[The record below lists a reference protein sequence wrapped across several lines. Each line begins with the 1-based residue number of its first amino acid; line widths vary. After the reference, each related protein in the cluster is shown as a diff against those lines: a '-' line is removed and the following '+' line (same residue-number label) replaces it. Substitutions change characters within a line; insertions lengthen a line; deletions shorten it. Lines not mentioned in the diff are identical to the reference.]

1 MARKLKDVGSGAV
14 LVIHGGA
21 GVINRS
27 NMTPARER
35 RYRERLERA
44 LRVGYAVL
52 NRGGSSLD
60 AVTAAIKIMEN
71 SPLFNAGKGSVFTR
85 DGRIELDAAIM
96 DGATK
101 NAGAV
106 TGLTCVKNPI
116 TAARAVMDR
125 SGHVLL
131 MSRGADQFVRSIA
144 RTEKDSGLTI
154 VDQSYFWTARRR
166 KQLEA
171 FKKRQVKDKSQ
182 AGDPKQVRSKRASLE
197 DKMRKYGTVG
207 AVAVDHDGNLAAATS
222 TGGITG
228 KRFGRVGDTPI
239 IGAGT
244 YADNQSCAVS
254 ATGQGEFF
262 MRHVVGHEIA
272 SRVRFLGDS
281 VGKAASSVV
290 NDIVGADG
298 GDGGV
303 IALDK
308 RGNYSMIFNSEGMF
322 RGVITA
328 DGDIRVAIYGE

>member
-27 NMTPARER
+27 NMTPGRDR
-35 RYRERLERA
+35 QYRERLERA
-44 LRVGYAVL
+44 LKVGYRVL
-52 NRGGSSLD
+52 RNGGSSLD

-85 DGRIELDAAIM
+85 DGRIELDAAVM

-101 NAGAV
+101 RAGAV

-116 TAARAVMDR
+116 TAARAVMER

-131 MSRGADQFVRSIA
+131 MSRGADQFVKSVA
-144 RTEKDSGLTI
+144 KEAGLAL
-154 VDQSYFWTARRR
+154 VDPSYFWTKRRR
-166 KQLEA
+166 QQLEK
-171 FKKRQVKDKSQ
+171 FKQKERTNSKKRAGKGRQDQ
-182 AGDPKQVRSKRASLE
+182 AGDPKLLS
-197 DKMRKYGTVG
+197 DKVRKYGTVG
-207 AVAVDHDGNLAAATS
+207 AVAVDLYGNLAAATS

-244 YADNQSCAVS
+244 YADNVSCAVS

-262 MRHVVGHEIA
+262 MRHVVGHEIS
-272 SRVRFLGDS
+272 SRVRFLGNS
-281 VGKAASSVV
+281 VGEAASAVIG
-290 NDIVGADG
+290 DIGDDG

-303 IALDK
+303 IVLDCK
-308 RGNYSMIFNSEGMF
+308 GNYAMTFNSEGMF

-328 DGDIRVAIYGE
+328 GGDIRIGIYRD